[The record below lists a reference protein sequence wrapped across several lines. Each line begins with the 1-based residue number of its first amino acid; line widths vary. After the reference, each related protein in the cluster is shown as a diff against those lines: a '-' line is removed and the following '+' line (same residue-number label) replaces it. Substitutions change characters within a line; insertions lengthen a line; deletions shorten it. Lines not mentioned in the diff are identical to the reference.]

1 MKLKNIEKTFIV
13 RNKFKEIFFQDK
25 KNKKKFQRY
34 EFLGDRVIGLTLAT
48 ELHSKFKNYDEG
60 KLATIYSYLS
70 SAVMHQKIS
79 TQIEL
84 DLFIKRKKINISTKV
99 LSDFLEAVIGAL
111 YVDSGFKKT
120 NKVILQLWEKEIL
133 INKDIKRD
141 AKSILQEWTQSN
153 KLGLPDYQL
162 MKKKGSD
169 HNPVFE
175 VKIMI
180 KDFKSIKARGKSL
193 QLAQMNA
200 AKIFINTYIKDT

>member
-1 MKLKNIEKTFIV
+1 
-13 RNKFKEIFFQDK
+13 
-25 KNKKKFQRY
+25 
-34 EFLGDRVIGLTLAT
+34 
-48 ELHSKFKNYDEG
+48 
-60 KLATIYSYLS
+60 
-70 SAVMHQKIS
+70 MHQKIA

-162 MKKKGSD
+162 LKKKGSD

-180 KDFKSIKARGKSL
+180 KDFKSIKGRGKSL
-193 QLAQMNA
+193 QLAQMHA
-200 AKIFINTYIKDT
+200 AKTFINTYIKDT